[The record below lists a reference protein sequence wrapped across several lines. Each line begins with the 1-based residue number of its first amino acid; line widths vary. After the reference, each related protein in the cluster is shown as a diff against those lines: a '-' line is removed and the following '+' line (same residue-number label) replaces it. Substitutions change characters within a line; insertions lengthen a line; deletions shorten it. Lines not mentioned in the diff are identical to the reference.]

1 MSKTRMYNVLQE
13 VRGIWEALGIEAGCV
28 KTGWPRPR
36 PRPASYNQFQCDE
49 VPWTKIT
56 RWTVLNK
63 NTGFGMFSLGFDH
76 LLLHEST
83 SRPLTHSIKSIWVK
97 TIYEL
102 HLVQF
107 CLFIVCELICVR
119 SFTANSFIALLL
131 GRSSVLV
138 ATLCCLQAQS
148 TIDEHR

>member
-1 MSKTRMYNVLQE
+1 MIEQNEDVQYTVLQE

-63 NTGFGMFSLGFDH
+63 NTGFGMLSLGFDY
-76 LLLHEST
+76 LFLHEST
-83 SRPLTHSIKSIWVK
+83 SGPLTHSIKSIWVK

-102 HLVQF
+102 LLVQF
-107 CLFIVCELICVR
+107 CLFIVCELICVKDLLLQ
-119 SFTANSFIALLL
+119 TALLL
-131 GRSSVLV
+131 YCS
-138 ATLCCLQAQS
+138 AAQVS
-148 TIDEHR
+148 LWLPCACKHNQQ